1 MSALAPLPT
10 SGLSQPE
17 YVDTVLATAAPPTGW
32 TRDILR
38 KSPRHTHEVWISPTR
53 TTAYGVMHFAL
64 PVPVGPDIVEW
75 YFLREMRRKQGDAVL
90 ISSQKDPNLPGIR
103 FVAEGGP
110 YRIHVNL
117 MTRGWE
123 GWAVYAGTL
132 RGQPINQNELD
143 LAERAREYTQVGAAE
158 KTRNPG

>member
-1 MSALAPLPT
+1 
-10 SGLSQPE
+10 
-17 YVDTVLATAAPPTGW
+17 
-32 TRDILR
+32 
-38 KSPRHTHEVWISPTR
+38 
-53 TTAYGVMHFAL
+53 MHFTL

-110 YRIHVNL
+110 YCIRVNL
-117 MTRGWE
+117 ITRGWE

-143 LAERAREYTQVGAAE
+143 LAERAREYTQVGAVE
-158 KTRNPG
+158 KTRNPS